1 MCSISTLE
9 DMKLS
14 AHCWDR
20 ASLAAITEGVEYG
33 GHFDL
38 FWAVHQIDVRHLLLE
53 LDSKMLE
60 RFFKSNFL
68 NSRLGLMEFSSRTL
82 TWITI
87 IYIVTTNIYFWW
99 DIFIFQVRRRQA
111 DFIRGRRELWRSLSS
126 ARLGHFEASLC
137 RDINYALLM
146 RAQA

>member
-20 ASLAAITEGVEYG
+20 ASLTATEGVEYG